1 MIFNSRNDNGL
12 ETWIP
17 VQLAD
22 GANVQLNILEGDD
35 NRVRSIDAGQTDL
48 GEQVS
53 SDIYFS
59 VNDKQHLRNTSN
71 DDFKIVSAILRK

>member
-22 GANVQLNILEGDD
+22 GANVQPNILEGDD
-35 NRVRSIDAGQTDL
+35 NRVR
-48 GEQVS
+48 
-53 SDIYFS
+53 
-59 VNDKQHLRNTSN
+59 
-71 DDFKIVSAILRK
+71 